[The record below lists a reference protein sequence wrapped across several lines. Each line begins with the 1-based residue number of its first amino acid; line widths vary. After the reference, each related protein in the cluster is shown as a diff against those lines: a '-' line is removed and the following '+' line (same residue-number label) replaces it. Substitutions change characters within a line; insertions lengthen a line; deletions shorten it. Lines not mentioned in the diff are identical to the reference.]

1 MVGELEFFRQL
12 ISFARN
18 YGDTTIIP
26 EVINNFSTRIQKIT
40 LPETT
45 IAPKNDGFQ

>member
-26 EVINNFSTRIQKIT
+26 EVINNF
-40 LPETT
+40 LP
-45 IAPKNDGFQ
+45 GFKRLHSLKLL